1 MNKLSFYGYGY
12 FKPQNT
18 TLYKAFDE
26 LMKTIQ
32 HEGLE
37 IEFNMIE
44 LQKREYKENELFF
57 DYCGCYKTSRS
68 NLREAAGELIEFLK
82 NKGIDLTLDKTTLRD
97 QNDNVLEEVRQYIEE
112 NFDF

>member
-12 FKPQNT
+12 FKPKNT

-32 HEGLE
+32 HEDLE

-57 DYCGCYKTSRS
+57 VYDSGSYKTNKST
-68 NLREAAGELIEFLK
+68 LREAAIELIEFLK
-82 NKGIDLTLDKTTLRD
+82 TKGIDLTLEKTTLRD
-97 QNDNVLEEVRQYIEE
+97 QNDNIIEEVEQFFE
-112 NFDF
+112 